1 MAEIIKV
8 SNLKKRFGDLEVL
21 TDISFSVEEGE
32 VVCIIGPSGSGKSTL
47 LRCLNR
53 LEEFQGGTI
62 EVLGQDVATVP
73 DINVFREDIGMV
85 FQSFNLFPNYT
96 VTRNITLAP
105 VALGKMKKEEA
116 DKKAE
121 ELLKMVG
128 LLDKKDVYPV
138 TLSGGQKQRVAIARG
153 LAMNPKIMLFDE
165 PTSALD
171 PEMVDEVLDVIRKL
185 AAGGMTLVIVTH
197 EMAFARD
204 VADRVVF
211 MEGGYIVEED
221 KPSEMFAHPKTQRC
235 AKFLSSVLP
244 EAPVALET
252 EAASAE

>member
-8 SNLKKRFGDLEVL
+8 SNLKKQFGDLEVL

-32 VVCIIGPSGSGKSTL
+32 VICIIGPSGSGKSTL

-53 LEEFQGGTI
+53 LEEYQGGKI
-62 EVLGQDVATVP
+62 EVLGHDVAHVQ

-96 VTRNITLAP
+96 VLRNVTLAP
-105 VALGKMKKEEA
+105 VALGKMNKEEA
-116 DKKAE
+116 QKKAE
-121 ELLKMVG
+121 ELLEMVG
-128 LLDKKDVYPV
+128 LSDKRDVYPV

-171 PEMVDEVLDVIRKL
+171 PEMVDEVLDVIRRL
-185 AAGGMTLVIVTH
+185 AAEGMTMVVVTH

-204 VADRVVF
+204 VADRVIF

-221 KPSEMFAHPKTQRC
+221 TPARMFAHPKTERC

-244 EAPVALET
+244 EAPVVLE
-252 EAASAE
+252 AEES